1 MSLFAMSLKTIVK
14 VGKITNLSDAR
25 YCAGMNVAML
35 GFVTVE
41 NQENYLPIKDYQDI
55 RGWVSGPEVV
65 AEVYGIE
72 NSHQLASVLEAYRPD
87 YLELGERELSFVN
100 TDLPLLVRVQSAN
113 DLSSLQNK
121 NVYAV
126 ITSEALALQLAP
138 LLTEK
143 IRILI
148 DADTSVSINTLLENN
163 SISGIVLSGTKEE
176 SPGLKDYDHLAEILE
191 SLEVD

>member
-1 MSLFAMSLKTIVK
+1 MSLKTIVK

-41 NQENYLPIKDYQDI
+41 SQENYLPSKDYQDI
-55 RGWVSGPEVV
+55 RGWVSGPQVV

-72 NSHQLASVLEAYRPD
+72 NSQQLASIVDAYRPD
-87 YLELGERELSFVN
+87 YLELGERELPLVN
-100 TDLPLLVRVQSAN
+100 TDLPLLVRVQST
-113 DLSSLQNK
+113 DILSSLQNK
-121 NVYAV
+121 NVYA
-126 ITSEALALQLAP
+126 IIISEALAKQLVQ
-138 LLTEK
+138 LLPEK

-148 DADTSVSINTLLENN
+148 DVDTSLSIQALLENN

-191 SLEVD
+191 SLEVE